1 MYSSRSNL
9 LIGFHGCDDAVAL
22 QLLNKPKIVKISE
35 KPFDWLGH
43 GFYVWENNYA
53 RALEWAK
60 DKQKLDKIKKASVI
74 GVVFTLDHC
83 LDLID
88 SEFIKIL
95 TEYYELMK
103 VDFFS
108 LGKELPKNKD
118 VKEDEHKDM
127 LIRELDCAVIEY
139 LHQKIKEA
147 IEGGLDPNIKEF
159 DSARG
164 VFLEGGS
171 AFPGAGVQ
179 KKSHIQI
186 CIRNMA
192 CIKGLPAG
200 IGRFLSS
207 KIVKTCPA
215 VRDL

>member
-1 MYSSRSNL
+1 MYSNRSNL
-9 LIGFHGCDDAVAL
+9 LIGFHGCDESVAFE
-22 QLLNKPKIVKISE
+22 LLNKPKKVKISE

-60 DKQKLDKIKKASVI
+60 DKQKRGKIKKASVI

-88 SEFIKIL
+88 NEFIGIISK
-95 TEYYELMK
+95 YYDLMK
-103 VDFFS
+103 VDFQS

-118 VKEDEHKDM
+118 VKEDEHKDL

-147 IEGGLDPNIKEF
+147 IESGEESSLKEF

-164 VFLEGGS
+164 VFIEGGP

-186 CIRNMA
+186 CIRNME
-192 CIKGLPAG
+192 CIKGFFIPR
-200 IGRFLSS
+200 I
-207 KIVKTCPA
+207 
-215 VRDL
+215 

>member
-1 MYSSRSNL
+1 MYSSRSNIF
-9 LIGFHGCDDAVAL
+9 IGFHGCDESVAQ
-22 QLLNKPKIVKISE
+22 QLLTKPKNVKISE

-43 GFYVWENNYA
+43 GFYIWENNYD
-53 RALEWAK
+53 RAFQWAK
-60 DKQKLDKIKKASVI
+60 DKEKRGQIKKASVI

-88 SEFIKIL
+88 SEFIQTL
-95 TEYYELMK
+95 SAYYELMQT
-103 VDFFS
+103 DFLS

-118 VKEDEHKDM
+118 VKEDDHKDL

-139 LHQKIKEA
+139 LHQKVKEEIEKANETSIKA
-147 IEGGLDPNIKEF
+147 F

-164 VFLEGGS
+164 VFIESGP

-186 CIRNMA
+186 CIRNMN
-192 CIKGLPAG
+192 CIKGFFLP
-200 IGRFLSS
+200 R
-207 KIVKTCPA
+207 K
-215 VRDL
+215 